1 MALKV
6 QVWHSDSAELLQFTN
21 YNIFSW
27 NTFIFLGNQANFLS
41 SSSKQKQIEETFIT
55 GQTGIFSK
63 WNDQKKI
70 WVIKTNTVQ
79 WLLESEVC

>member
-27 NTFIFLGNQANFLS
+27 NTFIFWWNQANFLS
-41 SSSKQKQIEETFIT
+41 SSSEQNQIEETFIT
-55 GQTGIFSK
+55 GQAGIFSK
-63 WNDQKKI
+63 WNDQKKNLSH
-70 WVIKTNTVQ
+70 KN
-79 WLLESEVC
+79 